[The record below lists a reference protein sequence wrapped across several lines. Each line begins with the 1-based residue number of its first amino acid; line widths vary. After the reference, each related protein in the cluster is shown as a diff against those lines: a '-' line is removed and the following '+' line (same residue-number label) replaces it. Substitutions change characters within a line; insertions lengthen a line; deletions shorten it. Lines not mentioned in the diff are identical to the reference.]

1 MFNDMIKKLKGQNKK
16 IVFTEGEDI
25 RVLTAAARLANEGVL
40 IPIVLGRKDVISKLA
55 KENKLNISKLEI
67 IQIDQFEKLKN

>member
-1 MFNDMIKKLKGQNKK
+1 MFNEMIKKLKGQNKK

-40 IPIVLGRKDVISKLA
+40 IPIVLGNKEVIKNLA

>member
-25 RVLTAAARLANEGVL
+25 RVLTVAARLANEGVL

-55 KENKLNISKLEI
+55 
-67 IQIDQFEKLKN
+67 